1 MDDVR
6 DPKIAARYVTSIRR
20 RRFVDAWLRNGYD
33 KKAAAIEAGFPEH
46 NASKMGSHLFKTKEV
61 KDGVE
66 LYCKQL
72 ERKTTVTAEALSF
85 DLEDAFQ
92 IAKDTRNPNAMVNA
106 IKAKMT
112 LHNLEPPKQIK
123 ATVEDTTPQPMADQ
137 SRLDEMLKDMDK
149 VGPNDVV
156 H

>member
-6 DPKIAARYVTSIRR
+6 DPKIAARYITGIRR
-20 RRFVDAWLRNGYD
+20 RRFLESWLRNGFD

-46 NASKMGSHLFKTKEV
+46 NAAKMGAYLFKTKEV

-112 LHNLEPPKQIK
+112 LHNLEPPKQVK
-123 ATVEDTTPQPMADQ
+123 ATVEDVTPEPKADQ
-137 SRLDEMLKDMDK
+137 GRLAEMLKDMDRI
-149 VGPNDVV
+149 GPNDAI